1 LLAAFAVL
9 LGWLAV
15 SYEPAPRPIAR
26 VSLALEP
33 APPPP
38 AAAPARATPAPP
50 EPAPPEP
57 PLAEPVVTPPPAAPS
72 DRAPGEPMPL
82 LSPRPVPAP
91 EPSPPAPPEAAS
103 MPPPAEVPESSPAE
117 VLPAAPPSPPP
128 APAPEPR
135 VAALPLPTP
144 PPTAPPA
151 PEERIALPAVPDP
164 DLVVQTAKG
173 PLPVIAPDGRQ
184 AWQVYARPFV
194 DRSARARISIV
205 VAGMGLS
212 RSATNAAIQ
221 QLPGTV
227 TLAFAPFASDL
238 EAWIEQARA
247 AGHEVML
254 QLPMEPFDYPVNDPG
269 PYTLLT
275 SLSVE
280 DNIERLEWLL
290 SRFTGYV
297 GVTNYMGS
305 RFTSSPQHMRPI
317 LTVLKER
324 GLMFLDSRSSRNS
337 VAAGI
342 ADEIEL
348 ARALNNRFLDNVA
361 SRTAIDARLDD
372 IERIAQTTGF
382 AIGIG
387 FPYPVTIE
395 RVAAW
400 AATLERKD
408 LVLTPV
414 SALVNQQPS

>member
-1 LLAAFAVL
+1 
-9 LGWLAV
+9 
-15 SYEPAPRPIAR
+15 
-26 VSLALEP
+26 
-33 APPPP
+33 
-38 AAAPARATPAPP
+38 
-50 EPAPPEP
+50 
-57 PLAEPVVTPPPAAPS
+57 
-72 DRAPGEPMPL
+72 M
-82 LSPRPVPAP
+82 
-91 EPSPPAPPEAAS
+91 
-103 MPPPAEVPESSPAE
+103 
-117 VLPAAPPSPPP
+117 
-128 APAPEPR
+128 APEPR
-135 VAALPLPTP
+135 VAALPLVTP
-144 PPTAPPA
+144 PPLVPPPPPPPA
-151 PEERIALPAVPDP
+151 VPAPGAPIALAPVPDP
-164 DLVVQTAKG
+164 DLVVQTPKG

-184 AWQVYARPFV
+184 AWQVYRRPFS
-194 DRSARARISIV
+194 DSTQRSRISIV

-305 RFTSSPQHMRPI
+305 RFTSSPQHVRPI
-317 LTVLKER
+317 LEVLKQR

-361 SRTAIDARLDD
+361 SRNAIDARLED
-372 IERIAQTTGF
+372 IERIATATGY

-400 AATLERKD
+400 AATLEGKN

-414 SALVNQQPS
+414 SALVNRQAG

>member
-1 LLAAFAVL
+1 MLVAAFAVL

-15 SYEPAPRPIAR
+15 SFDPEAAQRAR
-26 VSLALEP
+26 GVASLAIELP
-33 APPPP
+33 LPPPERLESPSP
-38 AAAPARATPAPP
+38 AGAPP
-50 EPAPPEP
+50 EPAPPPALRAP
-57 PLAEPVVTPPPAAPS
+57 PEAAP
-72 DRAPGEPMPL
+72 RP
-82 LSPRPVPAP
+82 SPARAP
-91 EPSPPAPPEAAS
+91 EPSPPAVAPPKAE
-103 MPPPAEVPESSPAE
+103 PAPVVEE
-117 VLPAAPPSPPP
+117 LAPPSPPP
-128 APAPEPR
+128 TTPSPPPSQEPTRAPTPAPTPVPTVAPEPR
-135 VAALPLPTP
+135 VAALPLAP
-144 PPTAPPA
+144 PPPAAPA
-151 PEERIALPAVPDP
+151 PEARIALPPVPDP
-164 DLVVQTAKG
+164 DLVVQTSKG

-184 AWQVYARPFV
+184 AWQVYRRPFA
-194 DRSARARISIV
+194 DRSQRSRISIV

-212 RSATNAAIQ
+212 RSATIAAIQ

-254 QLPMEPFDYPVNDPG
+254 QLPMEPYDYPVNDPG

-305 RFTSSPQHMRPI
+305 RFTSSPQHVRPI
-317 LTVLKER
+317 LEVLKQR

-361 SRTAIDARLDD
+361 SRAAIDARLDD
-372 IERIAQTTGF
+372 IERIAKATGY

-400 AATLERKD
+400 AAMLEGKN

-414 SALVNQQPS
+414 SALVNKQSG